1 MTVLFAYGLPL
12 GFLLALCCYFAWR
25 AGRGEGATAQKN
37 LEDIKD
43 KDARVIEDR
52 LRRDAAYARRVR
64 QRFTR

>member
-1 MTVLFAYGLPL
+1 MNTLFFYALPL
-12 GFLLALCCYFAWR
+12 GMALALCCYLAWR
-25 AGRGEGATAQKN
+25 AGRGEGTAEQKD

-43 KDARVIEDR
+43 KDARIIEDR